1 MSSCNTPPII
11 HYIPL
16 QLSLNGITLCFF
28 TAYLYRL
35 PTINSAKTIENYSGQ
50 VKSSWAKAG
59 LLLTEFDEAVRKDI
73 IKGVRRILPS
83 KPDTRPAFL
92 LPHYFLHP
100 IFIKPRSST
109 QLLLKAAT
117 IWGFLGMFRFSTYDK
132 LGIQNL
138 VIVGNDAAEYE
149 IKSLSKI
156 TFNFLKR
163 RLWVSIFDFLISITP
178 YHLPFSANW
187 LMFRVFGRSSAL

>member
-1 MSSCNTPPII
+1 MAEVVWKLFCNSTAQSTRRTYSVGIRHLDRFMSSCNTPPII

-109 QLLLKAAT
+109 QLLLKAAS
-117 IWGFLGMFRFSTYDK
+117 ILGFLG
-132 LGIQNL
+132 
-138 VIVGNDAAEYE
+138 
-149 IKSLSKI
+149 
-156 TFNFLKR
+156 
-163 RLWVSIFDFLISITP
+163 SIFNL
-178 YHLPFSANW
+178 
-187 LMFRVFGRSSAL
+187 